1 MFEKILVANRGEIAV
16 RVMRAARELGINNV
30 AVYSEADRDAYFK
43 LYADEAFFIGEG
55 PASKSYLVMEK
66 IIETALK
73 AGADAI
79 HPGYGFLAENPV
91 FAEQCKKAGITFIG
105 PSPEAILEM
114 GDKITAKQ
122 IMKDAGVPLVPGSDG
137 EVKSADDALE
147 VARQVGYPVLIKA
160 SAGGGGIGMKVA
172 NDEDELISFYASSR
186 SIAESAFGNP
196 AILIEK
202 YLEKP
207 RHIEVQI
214 LGDGE
219 RLIHAY
225 ERECSIQRRYQKVI
239 EEAPSPV
246 VTPEVRDR
254 LTTAAIS
261 AGEAINYTN
270 AGTVEFV
277 YSKGEF
283 YFIEMNTRLQVEHA
297 VTEMITGIDIVKE
310 QLKIASGEGLSYRQE
325 DIVPRGW
332 SIECRINAEDP
343 LHDFRPA
350 TGKIKRYRSP
360 GGPGV
365 RVDSGIHMG
374 YTIPPFYD
382 SMVAKLVVWDRNRID
397 AVSRMKRALY
407 DYIILGIVTNMPLH
421 MAVITSEAFKKGDL
435 STNFIEDNNIL
446 EEMKKLI
453 EYEELHLLGLSQIFR
468 DQKKTAAIASAVNSY
483 VEIHKKQREV

>member
-1 MFEKILVANRGEIAV
+1 MFEKILIANRGEIAV
-16 RVMRAARELGINNV
+16 RVMRAAREMGIKNA
-30 AVYSEADRDAYFK
+30 AVYSEADRDAFFK

-55 PASKSYLVMEK
+55 PASKSYLVMER

-79 HPGYGFLAENPV
+79 HPGYGFLAENSV
-91 FAEQCKKAGITFIG
+91 FAAQCKKAGITFIG
-105 PSPEAILEM
+105 PTPDAILRM

-137 EVKSADDALE
+137 EVKSADEALE
-147 VARQVGYPVLIKA
+147 IARRVGYPLLIKA

-172 NDEDELISFYASSR
+172 TNDDELVSFYESSR

-202 YLEKP
+202 FLDKP
-207 RHIEVQI
+207 RHVEVQI

-219 RLIHAY
+219 NIIHAF

-246 VTPEVRDR
+246 VTPEVRKR
-254 LTTAAIS
+254 LTTAAIN

-283 YFIEMNTRLQVEHA
+283 YFIEMNTRLQVEHP

-310 QLKIASGEGLSYRQE
+310 QLRIAAGEGLSYRQE

-382 SMVAKLVVWDRNRID
+382 SMVAKLVVWDNTRMN
-397 AVSRMKRALY
+397 AVARMKRALY

-421 MAVITSEAFKKGDL
+421 MAVISSEPFLKGDL

-446 EEMKKLI
+446 EEMKKMI
-453 EYEELHLLGLSQIFR
+453 EYEELHLLGLSHIFR

-483 VEIHKKQREV
+483 VEIHKKKREV

>member
-1 MFEKILVANRGEIAV
+1 
-16 RVMRAARELGINNV
+16 
-30 AVYSEADRDAYFK
+30 
-43 LYADEAFFIGEG
+43 
-55 PASKSYLVMEK
+55 MER

-137 EVKSADDALE
+137 EVKSADVALE

-172 NDEDELISFYASSR
+172 NSADELISFYESSR

-207 RHIEVQI
+207 RHIEVQL

-310 QLKIASGEGLSYRQE
+310 QLRIAAGEGLSYRQE

-382 SMVAKLVVWDRNRID
+382 SMVAKLVVWDRNRMD

-421 MAVITSEAFKKGDL
+421 MAVITSEPFKKGDL

-453 EYEELHLLGLSQIFR
+453 EYEELHLLGLSRIFR

-483 VEIHKKQREV
+483 VEIHKKKREV